1 MSRSVAHTSSSR
13 RLTRR
18 QLLTS
23 AAGAAGIAAIGGGVF
38 TAAERARGRK
48 RLPKLPSS
56 PAPVSGVVRT
66 FVTRPDLRPPVVA
79 VSGGGIEP
87 GYLFVGPSTKGVT
100 QPGPL
105 LVDEQGETVWFKPT
119 RPFWTTNFRVA
130 EYEGKPVLAW
140 WQGAMSVQGFGK
152 GEGVILDSSY
162 REVAR
167 VRAANG
173 HWIDAHEFVL
183 TPEGTALFVCY
194 PATVPVDLSPIGG
207 PSNGTALESIIQ
219 EVDVR
224 SGRLLF
230 QWNSLEHIP
239 VDESYQRPSLPM
251 DYLHANSI
259 AIAPD
264 GNLLVSARC
273 TWALYKINRRTG
285 QVIWRLGGKR
295 SDFQL
300 GPGAQFSWQHDAQH
314 PTNSTISLFDDG
326 QAEWDDDS
334 GLVTTEPQSR
344 GIVLEVDERRRTA
357 RLVQTYRHPRPL
369 LANAM
374 GNLQTLPDGHVLVGW
389 GSNPYVSEFA
399 ADGTLLA
406 DFHLG
411 NHHETYRAF
420 RYPWTAEP
428 AYLPTIATTG
438 DTTTGASTLHTSWNG
453 ATEVSHW
460 LVHAGPRP
468 SHLRAVG
475 LAKSHGFETV
485 IPLPSRDRYV
495 AATALDATGRALATS
510 DALRV

>member
-1 MSRSVAHTSSSR
+1 VN
-13 RLTRR
+13 
-18 QLLTS
+18 
-23 AAGAAGIAAIGGGVF
+23 
-38 TAAERARGRK
+38 
-48 RLPKLPSS
+48 
-56 PAPVSGVVRT
+56 GVVRT

-79 VSGGGIEP
+79 VRGGGIEP

-130 EYEGKPVLAW
+130 QYEGKPVLVW
-140 WQGAMSVQGFGK
+140 WQGAMTVQGFGK
-152 GEGVILDSSY
+152 GEGVIVDSSY
-162 REVAR
+162 RELAR

-173 HWIDAHEFVL
+173 RWIDAHEFVL

-194 PATVPVDLSPIGG
+194 PETVPTDLSSVGG
-207 PSNGTALESIIQ
+207 PSYGTALESVIQ

-230 QWNSLEHIP
+230 EWKSLEHIS
-239 VDESYQRPSLPM
+239 VDESYQRPAVPM

-285 QVIWRLGGKR
+285 QVMWRLGGKR
-295 SDFQL
+295 SDFHL
-300 GPGAQFSWQHDAQH
+300 GPGASFSWQHDAQH

-334 GLVTTEPQSR
+334 GIVTSEPQSR
-344 GIVLEVDERRRTA
+344 GVVLEVNERSRTA
-357 RLVQTYRHPRPL
+357 RLVQSYRHPRPL

-389 GSNPYVSEFA
+389 GSNPYASEFS
-399 ADGTLLA
+399 ADGKLLA
-406 DFHLG
+406 DFYLG

-420 RYPWTAEP
+420 RYPWKGRP
-428 AYLPTIATTG
+428 SYPPTISTKH
-438 DTTTGASTLHTSWNG
+438 DTTTGKGILYASWNG
-453 ATEVSHW
+453 ATGVSHW
-460 LVHAGPRP
+460 LVHGGLHPH
-468 SHLRAVG
+468 SLRAVG
-475 LAKSHGFETV
+475 VAESHGFETV
-485 IPLPSRDRYV
+485 IQLPTRDPYV
-495 AATALDATGRALATS
+495 RATALDATGRALATS
-510 DALRV
+510 EVVRV